1 MVLSLAGGVIGILC
15 GAGVARLI
23 SGINM
28 GTTTL
33 QTAVDFDAIMLAVV
47 FSLAVGLFF
56 GSYPASRAAGLHPID
71 ALRYE

>member
-1 MVLSLAGGVIGILC
+1 MVLSLAGGVIGILF
-15 GAGVARLI
+15 GAGIARII
-23 SGINM
+23 SGINI

-33 QTAVDFDAIMLAVV
+33 QTAVDLDAILLAVA